1 MKATRSRAALALL
14 ALPLLTLAQT
24 APPKPSPMGR
34 ALITTAPA
42 PTGGP
47 LSKKNA
53 AAVQEVERLERQRFA
68 AQVSKDYAFL
78 EKAFADDLVYTH
90 ANGKQQGKA
99 DYLQGIRDG
108 KSVYDKIEVENINVR
123 AYNGGQTAVVNG
135 QITIYQPNKPDGSPN
150 VAHLK
155 YVTVQVKNPQG
166 WQVVLWQSQKQP
178 DKQP

>member
-1 MKATRSRAALALL
+1 MKRSFTALALL
-14 ALPLLTLAQT
+14 ALPLLSVAQ
-24 APPKPSPMGR
+24 KSPMR
-34 ALITTAPA
+34 AKPNTALRPATTNPA
-42 PTGGP
+42 QR
-47 LSKKNA
+47 NA
-53 AAVQEVERLERQRFA
+53 EAAKEVEGLERQRFA

-90 ANGKQQGKA
+90 ASGKQQGKT

-123 AYNGGQTAVVNG
+123 AYNGGRTAVVNG

-155 YVTVQVKNPQG
+155 YVTVQIKNPQG

-178 DKQP
+178 EAK

>member
-1 MKATRSRAALALL
+1 MKRPFAALALL
-14 ALPLLTLAQT
+14 ALPLLTTAQTGPKRAKSNTALLPVEANLAQRNAT
-24 APPKPSPMGR
+24 AV
-34 ALITTAPA
+34 T
-42 PTGGP
+42 
-47 LSKKNA
+47 
-53 AAVQEVERLERQRFA
+53 EVEALERQRFA

-90 ANGKQQGKA
+90 ASGKQQGKT

-123 AYNGGQTAVVNG
+123 AYNGGRTAVVNG

-155 YVTVQVKNPQG
+155 YVTVQIKNPQG

-178 DKQP
+178 DK